1 MATRTAVEGKG
12 AGGRA
17 GTAAKSP
24 KAARPAKPAKT
35 AGSAEPARAAGSA
48 KTVGSAEPV
57 PAARPAA
64 PAKSARAAKPA
75 KAGRAAKPAKT
86 GRPAKSGKAARPAP
100 PLAAAAGASTP
111 ARAPRRSRA
120 RSWSAR
126 ELRLVDRLA
135 EVHAELDAAQR
146 ERAGLIAYVLRLHAG
161 SVGAPGPDGW
171 SPVHVDT
178 AAGRLTWRVAPE
190 DADLFQEQEA
200 AVRARGRTRSLPVG
214 TAGDRERSV
223 ETLTRLSFLHLH
235 RRPNRPTR
243 TSGGG

>member
-1 MATRTAVEGKG
+1 KPAAT
-12 AGGRA
+12 
-17 GTAAKSP
+17 AKH
-24 KAARPAKPAKT
+24 PAKGGKP
-35 AGSAEPARAAGSA
+35 AGSA
-48 KTVGSAEPV
+48 
-57 PAARPAA
+57 RPGK
-64 PAKSARAAKPA
+64 PTKPA
-75 KAGRAAKPAKT
+75 KAP
-86 GRPAKSGKAARPAP
+86 RPAP
-100 PLAAAAGASTP
+100 LLATAADASTP
-111 ARAPRRSRA
+111 ARGPRRSRS

-200 AVRARGRTRSLPVG
+200 AVRARGRTRTLPVG

-243 TSGGG
+243 NNRGG

>member
-1 MATRTAVEGKG
+1 MATRTAVERKG

-17 GTAAKSP
+17 AAKSP
-24 KAARPAKPAKT
+24 KAARPAKPAKAAKAAKPAGT
-35 AGSAEPARAAGSA
+35 AKPTGPAKPSGSARRHA
-48 KTVGSAEPV
+48 KP
-57 PAARPAA
+57 
-64 PAKSARAAKPA
+64 AKPA
-75 KAGRAAKPAKT
+75 KAAKPTKAAKPVKL
-86 GRPAKSGKAARPAP
+86 PAP
-100 PLAAAAGASTP
+100 LATAAGASTP
-111 ARAPRRSRA
+111 ARAPRRSRS
-120 RSWSAR
+120 RSWTAR

-200 AVRARGRTRSLPVG
+200 AVPARGRTRSLPVG

-243 TSGGG
+243 NSRGG